1 MITDLFILFIGN
13 QRKRKLDPLSSVR
26 SVSSVCHR
34 KHKWEQS
41 NFYALLPFV
50 SDNLAYYFLSQAFF
64 SHPASSLQ
72 HALVESQAAESD
84 LQQGA
89 AASTVSTSTDSADT
103 SVLAGLLPQEVTAK
117 ENATATAAKNNLVF
131 ILKNLL

>member
-1 MITDLFILFIGN
+1 MNSQKGGNIAIKWHLESILISRWTIYAGN
-13 QRKRKLDPLSSVR
+13 IIIRIVI
-26 SVSSVCHR
+26 

-41 NFYALLPFV
+41 NFCALLPFV

-103 SVLAGLLPQEVTAK
+103 SELAGLLPQEVTAK

-131 ILKNLL
+131 IL